1 MKKKRYTLLDK
12 SDIMGCWKCE
22 GKKGIETCSLCNGT
36 GTFRETHY
44 IIIDEKR
51 KIAFDTDCGG

>member
-12 SDIMGCWKCE
+12 SDIMGCWKCG
-22 GKKGIETCSLCNGT
+22 GKDSNCTICQGT
-36 GTFRETHY
+36 NQFRETHY